1 MNAVH
6 HIDELVKEYLL
17 FRGFSNT
24 FRAFEQES
32 RNDRDKGFQAD
43 KIVEELYSFIIN
55 SDINGLIDYWRYLD
69 VRYFSRLDGR
79 FLGAVNK
86 FELCLLRYYLVYAA
100 QQKRKEKILEFFD
113 TAGPELSSNPEWT
126 KWFGLPF
133 SKNPATDP
141 NFETFFTKQWLE
153 TFTVSLRNF
162 LNTIF
167 QNMPLPA
174 LLCFNIDRLQIRAM
188 QTEIETLQ
196 SVIENL
202 KTEID
207 TGGDMEVTTSTK
219 KKTRSDASTAS
230 KSRRRAVSM
239 QEGKERESSLVERL
253 SRGNNSTH
261 SITSKSLHDG
271 DASRSLFDLDRSG
284 TPISDHAS
292 VDEAVL
298 EGPYEEIADAGETT
312 QKFVAINW
320 NSSGGGAF
328 AVIPHRNAGK
338 IVDGIPLYRGH
349 TAAVLDTDFA
359 NFNDNV
365 IASCAEDSK
374 VMIWNIPDEL
384 GEPESPDVTP
394 AATLSGHTKKVG
406 HVLFHPVAD
415 NILASSS
422 SDLSIYLW
430 DLTSTSH
437 ALTLRGF
444 TDLIHSLSYSYN
456 GNLLAT
462 TSRDKKLRIFD
473 VRSTEVVQQA
483 DSHQGIKGSRVVW
496 LGDADRLVTTGFSKM
511 SDRQVYVWDTRALN
525 KPMKTVH
532 LDTSSGV
539 VMPFYDNDTKMLY
552 LAGKVVFWMR
562 FGDGTIRYYEFENDA
577 LYFLSTYQSPEP
589 QRGLA
594 FMPKRALNI
603 NECEIA
609 RAYKVMSHMIEPI
622 SFVVP
627 RKSDAFQSD
636 IFPETPSD
644 EPSLT
649 AEEFFSGKSA
659 NPKLVNLENGFTP
672 KPKKEF
678 VSSAPPEEKK
688 EEPPVLKTE
697 ELQEAYNNLLQK
709 NTDLQK
715 LLDERDAKI
724 ASLTAEL
731 ERLKSD

>member
-1 MNAVH
+1 MSRFVRPSKYRHVFGTSAKHDLCFDNVKVSGNAW
-6 HIDELVKEYLL
+6 DTNLVK
-17 FRGFSNT
+17 
-24 FRAFEQES
+24 
-32 RNDRDKGFQAD
+32 
-43 KIVEELYSFIIN
+43 
-55 SDINGLIDYWRYLD
+55 
-69 VRYFSRLDGR
+69 
-79 FLGAVNK
+79 VN
-86 FELCLLRYYLVYAA
+86 
-100 QQKRKEKILEFFD
+100 
-113 TAGPELSSNPEWT
+113 P
-126 KWFGLPF
+126 
-133 SKNPATDP
+133 
-141 NFETFFTKQWLE
+141 
-153 TFTVSLRNF
+153 
-162 LNTIF
+162 
-167 QNMPLPA
+167 
-174 LLCFNIDRLQIRAM
+174 
-188 QTEIETLQ
+188 
-196 SVIENL
+196 
-202 KTEID
+202 
-207 TGGDMEVTTSTK
+207 
-219 KKTRSDASTAS
+219 
-230 KSRRRAVSM
+230 
-239 QEGKERESSLVERL
+239 
-253 SRGNNSTH
+253 
-261 SITSKSLHDG
+261 
-271 DASRSLFDLDRSG
+271 
-284 TPISDHAS
+284 
-292 VDEAVL
+292 
-298 EGPYEEIADAGETT
+298 
-312 QKFVAINW
+312 KFVAVNW

-328 AVIPHRNAGK
+328 AVIPHKNAGK

-365 IASCAEDSK
+365 IASGAEDSK

-384 GEPESPDVTP
+384 GEPESPDIIP
-394 AATLSGHTKKVG
+394 AATLSGHSKKVG

-422 SDLSIYLW
+422 ADLSIYVW
-430 DLTSTSH
+430 DLTNSSH

-473 VRSTEVVQQA
+473 VRSTETVQQA
-483 DSHQGIKGSRVVW
+483 DSHQGVKGSRVVW

-525 KPMKTVH
+525 KPIKTVH

-539 VMPFYDNDTKMLY
+539 VMPFYDNDTKMLF

-562 FGDGTIRYYEFENDA
+562 LGFSQYLPYPTLSFHSNPFSSDGTIRYYEFENDE

-709 NTDLQK
+709 NTELQK
-715 LLDERDAKI
+715 LLGERDEKI